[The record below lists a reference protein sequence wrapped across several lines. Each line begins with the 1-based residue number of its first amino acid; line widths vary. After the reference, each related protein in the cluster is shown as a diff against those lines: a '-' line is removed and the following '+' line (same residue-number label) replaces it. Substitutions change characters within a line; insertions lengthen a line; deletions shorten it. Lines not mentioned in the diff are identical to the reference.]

1 MRLLLDEMYT
11 PAVAEALRARGHD
24 VVSVHDLAYRF
35 LAGASDADVL
45 AAARGEECTLVT
57 ENVRDF
63 RLLEGA
69 LLVEGSHHAGLVF
82 TSNRQFPRGDPA
94 TTGHLIQALEAL
106 LRTAPNLRDRSLFLA
121 RSDRQL
127 G

>member
-11 PAVAEALRARGHD
+11 PAVAAELRARDHD
-24 VVSVHDLAYRF
+24 VVSVHDGTHAF

-45 AAARGEECTLVT
+45 AAARREERVLVT

-63 RLLEGA
+63 RPLESA
-69 LLVEGSHHAGLVF
+69 LLADGSHHAGLVY

-94 TTGHLIQALEAL
+94 TTGRLIRALDAL
-106 LRTAPNLRDRSLFLA
+106 LRAAPDLRDRAIFLT
-121 RSDRQL
+121 RVDV
-127 G
+127 